1 MRPFTPARPLA
12 DSLTLVAAEVDD
24 LVRLG
29 ETVQMV
35 ISRLA
40 IGADGLPDAALMVD
54 AQAADLLSQRLCGL
68 ATFVR
73 ALAEAAPGDLS
84 ADIQDAVRALTL
96 SEQARRLSGPVPTPP
111 QDASGAELTT
121 FWD

>member
-1 MRPFTPARPLA
+1 MRPFTPARPIA
-12 DSLTLVAAEVDD
+12 ESLTLVAEEVDD

-29 ETVQMV
+29 ETVQAV

-40 IGADGLPDAALMVD
+40 IGAGSLPDAGLMVD

-68 ATFVR
+68 AAFVR
-73 ALAEAAPGDLS
+73 ALAEAAPGGVS
-84 ADIQDAVRALTL
+84 ADIEDAVRTLTL
-96 SEQARRLSGPVPTPP
+96 SDQARRLSGPSLAPAS
-111 QDASGAELTT
+111 DAGGPELTT

>member
-1 MRPFTPARPLA
+1 MRPFTPARPIA
-12 DSLTLVAAEVDD
+12 DSLTLVAEEVDD

-29 ETVQMV
+29 ETVQAV

-40 IGADGLPDAALMVD
+40 VGTSGPPDAALMVD

-68 ATFVR
+68 AAFVR
-73 ALAEAAPGDLS
+73 ALAEAAPGDVS

-96 SEQARRLSGPVPTPP
+96 SEQARRLSGPLLTTTA
-111 QDASGAELTT
+111 DASGAELTT